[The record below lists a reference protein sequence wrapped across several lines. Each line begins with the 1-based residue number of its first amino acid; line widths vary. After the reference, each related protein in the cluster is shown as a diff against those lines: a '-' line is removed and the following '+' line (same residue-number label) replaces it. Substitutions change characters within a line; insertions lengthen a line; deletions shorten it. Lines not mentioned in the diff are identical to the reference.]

1 MLVYTYALE
10 GRIMADFVGRKQY
23 LDALDGELE
32 RARRTG
38 EGRFVSM
45 RGRRRVGKSR
55 LVEEFLRRQEVPVPH
70 VFCTAS
76 RQTSGRELSLFAEEV
91 AGSDLPAAEVVRG
104 GLTFDSWDAAL
115 GLIASTA
122 DPSSP
127 AVVVM
132 DEFPYLVEAD
142 PAIEGT
148 LQKVWDRRL
157 SRVPVL
163 LILVGSDVS
172 MMTALTEYGR
182 PLYGRPTRE
191 MVIEP
196 FDPAETA
203 DMLGLSAADAFDAQL
218 VTGGFPLIAQSWGRG
233 NDLWGFL
240 SEALSDPTS
249 PLIVSGERVLAAEFP
264 VEAQAR
270 EVLRAI
276 GAGET
281 TFTAISRLAGIS
293 GTPLARSLELL
304 VERKRVVSA
313 DRPLSTRPSR
323 ETRYHVADPYLR
335 FWLRFVGPGIEEV
348 ERGRG
353 ELVVEEVR
361 GSWTGYRGKAV
372 EPLVRDAI
380 ERMLPEDRFGK
391 ARYVGGYWT
400 RKGDVEVDLVGADRE
415 ARPRKVEF
423 VGSIKWRERAPFDR
437 RDLAHLVSQTPRIP
451 GTDAETLT
459 VGVSRSGFDAEGLD
473 AKLGPEELLDAWR
486 TSSGP

>member
-1 MLVYTYALE
+1 MT
-10 GRIMADFVGRKQY
+10 GFVGRERY
-23 LDALDGELE
+23 LRVLNEQLE
-32 RARRTG
+32 QVLRSG

-55 LVEEFLRRQEVPVPH
+55 LVEEFLRRQEVSVPY
-70 VFCTAS
+70 VFFTAS
-76 RQTSGRELSLFAEEV
+76 RQPSERELSLFAEEV
-91 AGSDLPAAEVVRG
+91 AGSDMPAADVVRG
-104 GLTFDSWDAAL
+104 GLLFESWDAAL
-115 GLIASTA
+115 ALIASTA
-122 DPSSP
+122 DRSSP

-142 PAIEGT
+142 SAIEGT

-157 SRVPVL
+157 SKVPIL

-191 MVIEP
+191 MVVEP
-196 FDPAETA
+196 FDPSETA

-270 EVLRAI
+270 NVLWAI
-276 GAGET
+276 GTGET

-313 DRPLSTRPSR
+313 DRPLSAKPSR

-335 FWLRFVGPGIEEV
+335 FWLRFVGPGIEEA

-353 ELVVEEVR
+353 ELVVEGIR
-361 GSWTGYRGKAV
+361 RSWTDYRGKAV
-372 EPLVRDAI
+372 EPLVREAV
-380 ERMLPEDRFGK
+380 ERLLPDERFGA

-400 RKGDVEVDLVGADRE
+400 RKGEVEVDLVGAERE
-415 ARPRKVEF
+415 AGPRRVEF
-423 VGSIKWRERAPFDR
+423 VGSIKWRERTPFGR
-437 RDLAHLVSQTPRIP
+437 RDLARLVSQAPRVP
-451 GTDAETLT
+451 GTDTETLT
-459 VGVSRSGFDAEGLD
+459 VGVSRSGFDAKNLD
-473 AKLGPEELLDAWR
+473 VKLNPEALLDAWR
-486 TSSGP
+486 SSSN

>member
-1 MLVYTYALE
+1 MV
-10 GRIMADFVGRKQY
+10 DFVGRGRY
-23 LDALDGELE
+23 LQVLNDQLE
-32 RARRTG
+32 QVSRTS
-38 EGRFVSM
+38 EGRFVSI

-55 LVEEFLRRQEVPVPH
+55 LVEEFLMRQKAPVPH
-70 VFCTAS
+70 VFFTAS
-76 RQTSGRELSLFAEEV
+76 RQSSERELTLFAEEV
-91 AGSDLPAAEVVRG
+91 ADSDLPAADVVRG
-104 GLTFDSWDAAL
+104 GLAFESWDAAL
-115 GLIASTA
+115 TLVASTA
-122 DPSSP
+122 DHSSP

-132 DEFPYLVEAD
+132 DEFPYLVEVD
-142 PAIEGT
+142 PTIEGT
-148 LQKVWDRRL
+148 LQKVWDRHL
-157 SRVPVL
+157 SRVPIL

-172 MMTALTEYGR
+172 MMQALTEYGR

-191 MVIEP
+191 MVVEP
-196 FDPAETA
+196 FNPSETA

-270 EVLRAI
+270 DVLRAI
-276 GAGET
+276 GTGET
-281 TFTAISRLAGIS
+281 TFTAISRSAGIS
-293 GTPLARSLELL
+293 GTPLVRSLELL

-313 DRPLSTRPSR
+313 DRPLSAKPSK

-353 ELVVEEVR
+353 ELVVDEIR
-361 GSWTGYRGKAV
+361 RSWTEYRGKAV
-372 EPLVRDAI
+372 EPLVREAV
-380 ERMLPEDRFGK
+380 ERMLPNERFGE

-400 RKGDVEVDLVGADRE
+400 RKGDVEVDLVGAERK
-415 ARPRKVEF
+415 ARPGRVEF

-437 RDLAHLVSQTPRIP
+437 RDLGHLVSQSQRVP
-451 GTDAETLT
+451 GTDAATLT
-459 VGVSRSGFDAEGLD
+459 VGVSRSGFEVEDLD
-473 AKLGPEELLDAWR
+473 VKLGPEELLDAWR
-486 TSSGP
+486 NSSNL

>member
-1 MLVYTYALE
+1 MT
-10 GRIMADFVGRKQY
+10 GFVGRERY
-23 LDALDGELE
+23 LRVLDEQLE
-32 RARRTG
+32 HVRRNG

-55 LVEEFLRRQEVPVPH
+55 LVEEFLRRQEVSVQH
-70 VFCTAS
+70 VFFTAS
-76 RQTSGRELSLFAEEV
+76 RQSSERELSLFAEEV
-91 AGSDLPAAEVVRG
+91 AGSDMPAAEVVRG
-104 GLTFDSWDAAL
+104 GLLFESWDAAMT
-115 GLIASTA
+115 LIASTA
-122 DPSSP
+122 DRSSP

-157 SRVPVL
+157 SRVPIL

-191 MVIEP
+191 MVVEP
-196 FDPAETA
+196 FDPAETSN
-203 DMLGLSAADAFDAQL
+203 MLGLSAADAFDAQL
-218 VTGGFPLIAQSWGRG
+218 VTGGLPLIAQSWGRG

-240 SEALSDPTS
+240 LEALSDPTS

-270 EVLRAI
+270 EVLRAV

-313 DRPLSTRPSR
+313 DRPLSVKPSR

-353 ELVVEEVR
+353 ELVVEGIR
-361 GSWTGYRGKAV
+361 RSWIDYRGKAV
-372 EPLVRDAI
+372 EPLVREAV
-380 ERMLPEDRFGK
+380 ERLLPDERFGE

-400 RKGDVEVDLVGADRE
+400 RTNDIEVDLVGTERE
-415 ARPRKVEF
+415 ARPGRVEF
-423 VGSIKWRERAPFDR
+423 VGSIKWREQAAFGR
-437 RDLAHLVSQTPRIP
+437 RDLAHLVSQAPKVP
-451 GTDAETLT
+451 GTDTQTLT
-459 VGVSRSGFDAEGLD
+459 VGVSRSGFDAEDLD
-473 AKLGPEELLDAWR
+473 VKLGPEDLLGAWR
-486 TSSGP
+486 SPSKP